1 MHALRLA
8 ACWMLVAL
16 PLGWGVYRSV
26 QKSLP
31 LFGLGPGAPS
41 KGFLAT
47 PAATTTTTTKP

>member
-16 PLGWGVYRSV
+16 PLGWGVSRSV

-31 LFGLGPGAPS
+31 LFGLGPGTAPKS
-41 KGFLAT
+41 PAAIPAAT
-47 PAATTTTTTKP
+47 PAKP

>member
-8 ACWMLVAL
+8 ACWLLVAL

-31 LFGLGPGAPS
+31 LFGLGPGSSPKVS
-41 KGFLAT
+41 PAT
-47 PAATTTTTTKP
+47 PATKP